1 MRTEVMSM
9 TNKSFMFLDSVI
21 EDDESR
27 YVAALREKM
36 DSKDMLLGELSGKLK
51 MPKYFGNNWDGLYD
65 MLCDLS
71 WIKERVVVIFHADL
85 PRLPPTD
92 MSSYLRLLAESAE
105 NWKPHENHELIIAF
119 PKGYEVAVASY
130 L

>member
-1 MRTEVMSM
+1 M

-51 MPKYFGNNWDGLYD
+51 MPKYF
-65 MLCDLS
+65 
-71 WIKERVVVIFHADL
+71 R
-85 PRLPPTD
+85 
-92 MSSYLRLLAESAE
+92 
-105 NWKPHENHELIIAF
+105 
-119 PKGYEVAVASY
+119 
-130 L
+130 